1 MRKVFGESTGKRQKP
16 NFLFLLQLFLV
27 LRVSWSNSTSPWAV
41 FLLIYQMGRITFILC
56 RVFPVAQK
64 VKNPPAVQETQVWSL
79 GQEDPLQKEMATHS
93 STLAW
98 RVPWMEEPGRLL
110 FMGWQRVGQDL
121 TTKQQQQRK
130 IVTLEL
136 ANGKIVKSGNLYN
149 RIQVVLKL
157 WVLRAALGAR
167 LGFNLDLILDP
178 FSWIAL
184 RSHLSPLCL
193 SFLIWKM
200 GWVMVTSNPW
210 AVVRLHGCA

>member
-1 MRKVFGESTGKRQKP
+1 
-16 NFLFLLQLFLV
+16 
-27 LRVSWSNSTSPWAV
+27 
-41 FLLIYQMGRITFILC
+41 
-56 RVFPVAQK
+56 
-64 VKNPPAVQETQVWSL
+64 
-79 GQEDPLQKEMATHS
+79 MATHS

-178 FSWIAL
+178 FS
-184 RSHLSPLCL
+184 
-193 SFLIWKM
+193 
-200 GWVMVTSNPW
+200 
-210 AVVRLHGCA
+210 